1 MTFGGEGS
9 FEGGRVRSHKGAA
22 TAGGVGI
29 LAIIGFLVY
38 QFTGVNVA
46 PALEGLQ
53 GAGGGGGDAQAGE
66 IEGCTVEAANERRDC
81 RLEASIEFLDAYWT
95 EVFASQGELPLPE
108 VNSFSGGIST
118 GCGQASSSTGPFYCP
133 ADQGIYVDLT
143 FFDLLQS
150 RFGASGGPLAEI
162 YVIAH
167 EYGHHVQNVTG
178 VMERADR
185 GGSGAESDSV
195 RIELQADCYA
205 GMFIGNAAG
214 INLTG
219 DQPGERQY
227 IEPITEEQLADAL
240 SAAEAVGDDH
250 IQEQSGGGVDPD
262 SWTHGS
268 SDQRQ
273 NWFTFGY
280 NKGSLEACDTFATDD
295 L

>member
-9 FEGGRVRSHKGAA
+9 FEGGRVRSHKGAV
-22 TAGGVGI
+22 TGGGVGI

-38 QFTGVNVA
+38 QFTGVNVG
-46 PALEGLQ
+46 PALEGLE
-53 GAGGGGGDAQAGE
+53 GAGGGGDAQAGE
-66 IEGCTVEAANERRDC
+66 IAECTIEQANEQRDC
-81 RLEASIEFLDAYWT
+81 RLSATVQFLDEFWT

-108 VNSFSGGIST
+108 VNSFSGGVST
-118 GCGQASSSTGPFYCP
+118 ACGQASSSTGPFYCP

-150 RFGASGGPLAEI
+150 RFGASGGSLAEI

-167 EYGHHVQNVTG
+167 EYGHHIQNVTG

-205 GMFIGNAAG
+205 GMFLGNA
-214 INLTG
+214 TG
-219 DQPGERQY
+219 VTVVNEDSGEKQI

-240 SAAEAVGDDH
+240 SAAAAVGDDH
-250 IQEQSGGGVDPD
+250 IQEQSGGGVNPD

-280 NKGSLEACDTFATDD
+280 NKGSLQACDTFATDQ